1 MAEMKYADCLV
12 QKPGPFPLE
21 IQGKTGGVGKELIPG
36 IKATHL
42 MTADESVQD
51 GFFTVDCTWLW
62 SGTAKEPVGEPHTH
76 TFSHVLGFIGG
87 HPADPQDLGGEIT
100 LRLDGNKEV
109 LTRNALVFVPA
120 GVIHGSILF
129 SKIIRPVFFITI
141 AMIGKYSRTDAAQP
155 SAAKEKKYSII
166 DHTKERFSV
175 GGDFK
180 EAPPP
185 PGPRTSKGARILHIE
200 EDMVPD
206 SFYVDFVW
214 IFEGTGGAPA
224 PEHTHEWPELIAW
237 AGADPSR
244 PRHVGGEMSIVLGD
258 ETYSTD
264 KSTLVCI
271 PAGTKHCPWLWRD
284 IKTPNFN
291 FSAGPQGMYSGSHK
305 KP

>member
-1 MAEMKYADCLV
+1 
-12 QKPGPFPLE
+12 
-21 IQGKTGGVGKELIPG
+21 
-36 IKATHL
+36 
-42 MTADESVQD
+42 
-51 GFFTVDCTWLW
+51 
-62 SGTAKEPVGEPHTH
+62 
-76 TFSHVLGFIGG
+76 
-87 HPADPQDLGGEIT
+87 
-100 LRLDGNKEV
+100 
-109 LTRNALVFVPA
+109 
-120 GVIHGSILF
+120 
-129 SKIIRPVFFITI
+129 
-141 AMIGKYSRTDAAQP
+141 
-155 SAAKEKKYSII
+155 
-166 DHTKERFSV
+166 
-175 GGDFK
+175 
-180 EAPPP
+180 
-185 PGPRTSKGARILHIE
+185 
-200 EDMVPD
+200 MVPD

-271 PAGTKHCPWLWRD
+271 PAGTKHCPWLWHD